1 MRSRN
6 LYFKV
11 ILSKNFKLADAV
23 FQAQSRLVTEI
34 RQVFSNVDTEFI
46 PWHKHHP
53 GNLYQLVSI

>member
-6 LYFKV
+6 LHFKV
-11 ILSKNFKLADAV
+11 ILSKKFKRADVV
-23 FQAQSRLVTEI
+23 FQAQSHLVTEI
-34 RQVFSNVDTEFI
+34 RQVFSNVDAEFI